1 LRSSAKRLPLRP
13 KRKNERAEEHAAE
26 NGNKKED
33 NRLLNHRATIPRPQN
48 LSDMDPILIAYILIA
63 VGVVLVLAE
72 MVVPTGFIL
81 VAIGV
86 CCVFVGIGL
95 LFVHGST
102 ETALMALL
110 SLCVGG
116 PILGGLV
123 FYLCPYSPMG
133 RKLIKAA
140 EQDATIASM
149 PANLELE
156 NLRGKIGR
164 AVSPLRPSGIA
175 EFDGRRID
183 VITEGMMVEA
193 GQWVK
198 CFEVRANRVV
208 VRPADPPSLE
218 EFENASFS

>member
-1 LRSSAKRLPLRP
+1 
-13 KRKNERAEEHAAE
+13 
-26 NGNKKED
+26 
-33 NRLLNHRATIPRPQN
+33 
-48 LSDMDPILIAYILIA
+48 MDPILLAYILIA

-72 MVVPTGFIL
+72 LFIPSGFIL
-81 VAIGV
+81 VAIGI
-86 CCVFVGIGL
+86 CCAFIGVGL

-116 PILGGLV
+116 PLLGGLV
-123 FYLCPYSPMG
+123 FYLWPYSPMG

-140 EQDATIASM
+140 EQDATVASM

-156 NLRGKIGR
+156 VLRGKIGR
-164 AVSPLRPSGIA
+164 AVSSLRPSGVA

-183 VITEGMMVEA
+183 VITEGLMVDP

-198 CFEVRANRVV
+198 CVEVRANRVI
-208 VRPADPPSLE
+208 VRPAEPPKLE
-218 EFENASFS
+218 DFESASFS